1 MEEQIPVINLQNIK
15 EKPQNLKEACKK
27 WGCFRLINH
36 GVPKKL
42 MGEMKS
48 AIEEMFD
55 RTVEIKQKN
64 KEVIA
69 GSGYIAPSEK
79 NPLYEAFGLFDVAS
93 KSSVSSFCD
102 DLQLSPHTRDI
113 IERYAEAITNL
124 ATDIASKLATSMGL
138 TDYTFDNWPL
148 QFRINKYTF
157 APESLGSSGV
167 QIHTDSGFLTIL
179 QDDENIGGL
188 EVMDPTGTFVPID
201 PLPDTF
207 LVNLGDI
214 AVPWSNGELRNVQHR
229 VQCKDVGTRFSVATF
244 LSPAPEMVIEAHPK
258 FLKAD
263 EPPLYAPFTYEQIRK
278 IRAAEK
284 LHAGEALDRVRWN
297 K

>member
-1 MEEQIPVINLQNIK
+1 MDQKIPVIDLQNP
-15 EKPQNLKEACKK
+15 ENLKEACTK

-36 GVPKKL
+36 GVPNKL
-42 MGEMKS
+42 TAEMKS
-48 AIEEMFD
+48 SVQTMFD
-55 RTVEIKQKN
+55 RPAEIKRSN
-64 KEVIA
+64 KEVVA
-69 GSGYIAPSEK
+69 GSGYMAPSEV
-79 NPLYEAFGLFDVAS
+79 NPLYEAFGLFDVAHAA
-93 KSSVSSFCD
+93 SVLRFCD
-102 DLQLSPHTRDI
+102 GLQLSTNTREV
-113 IERYAEAITNL
+113 IERYAEAITKL
-124 ATDIASKLATSMGL
+124 AADIASKLATSMGL
-138 TDYTFDNWPL
+138 TDYSFDNWPL

-157 APESLGSSGV
+157 TPESIGSSGV

-188 EVMDPTGTFVPID
+188 EVMDPTGAFVPVD

-229 VQCKDVGTRFSVATF
+229 VQCKDVGIRFSVATF
-244 LSPAPEMVIEAHPK
+244 LSPAPETVIEAHPK

-263 EPPLYAPFTYEQIRK
+263 QPPLYAPFTYEQFRK

-284 LHAGEALDRVRWN
+284 LHAGEALDRVRWS